1 MVRPSR
7 DGHMTFSTRLAVVLW
22 SAVPGLVV
30 GVLAGGALWVAFSLV
45 RLWVVPGSALLDR
58 IAPAVTVA
66 CIAIA
71 VAATLV
77 GAAEGWLKQR

>member
-1 MVRPSR
+1 MNS
-7 DGHMTFSTRLAVVLW
+7 STRLAVVLW

-30 GVLAGGALWVAFSLV
+30 GIVAAGGLWVAYSLV
-45 RLWVVPGSALLDR
+45 RLWVAPGSALLHR
-58 IAPAVTVA
+58 IAPAVAVL

-71 VAATLV
+71 VLATLV